1 MFYHLAACCRNDR
14 CPLERIYLRAG
25 EQKRVMLELGQALV
39 LAQFEADSV
48 FELSRP
54 HNDFILVAHCR
65 YLVAKGTAAPAAVS
79 PTHAAARL

>member
-1 MFYHLAACCRNDR
+1 
-14 CPLERIYLRAG
+14 
-25 EQKRVMLELGQALV
+25 MLELGQALV